1 MLTLSEKEK
10 LKAEINAT
18 LSIIDRD
25 SVKEYIFDSINN
37 KSEFDKGE
45 ECMPLYLFGTED
57 MRTYYK
63 EFNNPETFLTIGA
76 SGDQLLN
83 AILIGAKKIDVF
95 DSNALSKRGCALK
108 IAAFKALSKKD
119 FLKYYCRLSLGIFNV
134 FSSSLSEKDSIYWNA
149 LYEMK
154 DAEEIAQNLFVY
166 KRLEIELIKKI
177 NPYLDDENYEK
188 LKSMIDGVEI
198 NYIDAPLY
206 SLPEHLKDKKYD
218 GINLSNI
225 YEYLLFGKKVS
236 QGQVDIFYEFIMN
249 EIYPR
254 LNNGGK
260 AMIAYLYA
268 FNDVVKEFVD
278 RLYAENPDKFLPS
291 GAISVE
297 DVPLYQMGLTSQN
310 RSYSLLYDRF
320 KDEPIEKIQTEHV
333 EYGQSIDMSHD
344 VAIMLKK

>member
-1 MLTLSEKEK
+1 MLTLREKEE

-18 LSIIDRD
+18 LSIIDKD
-25 SVKEYIFDSINN
+25 SMQEFIYDSINN
-37 KSEFDKGE
+37 KSGFDKDE
-45 ECMPLYLFGTED
+45 KCMPLYLFATED
-57 MRTYYK
+57 MRSYYK
-63 EFNNPETFLTIGA
+63 EYNNPETFLTIGA

-95 DSNALSKRGCALK
+95 DSNPLSKRGCALK
-108 IAAFKALSKKD
+108 IAAFKTLSKKD
-119 FLKYYCRLSLGIFNV
+119 FMKYYCKLSLGIFND

-149 LYEMK
+149 LYDIK
-154 DAEEIAQNLFVY
+154 DSEDIYGKLFVY
-166 KRLEIELIKKI
+166 KRLTSEIIKRI

-198 NYIDAPLY
+198 EYIDAPLY
-206 SLPEHLKDKKYD
+206 SLPDYLGDRKYD

-225 YEYLLFGKKVS
+225 YEYLVFGKKVN
-236 QGQVDIFYEFIMN
+236 QVEVDTFYEYIMH
-249 EIYPR
+249 EIYTR
-254 LNNGGK
+254 LNDGGK

-268 FNDVVKEFVD
+268 FNDSVKEYVD
-278 RLYAENPDKFLPS
+278 KLYEEYPDKLVPS
-291 GAISVE
+291 GAISLE
-297 DVPLYQMGLTSQN
+297 DLPYYQIGLTSQN

-320 KDEPIEKIQTEHV
+320 KDEPIEKIQTDHV